1 MSWWQFSR
9 HRVGLFRSMVDIGK
23 NAFGFDQNDAALV
36 LVCMF
41 EGRDQDAM
49 NSDGLAI
56 LGE

>member
-1 MSWWQFSR
+1 
-9 HRVGLFRSMVDIGK
+9 MVDIGK